1 MKRACRKRIR
11 HGGATFNCRVTDA
24 RARRCAGGFNSQVA
38 GEPALVLRRSVA
50 MGNSRAS
57 GIGYT
62 TWKAAA
68 RKKGAFSIPA
78 CSSSVAN
85 SGPIAWGIWLD
96 SRCRLPA
103 SFCRLGGV
111 KPVTSG
117 WRGPAVPPYRSAA
130 QRVSDERHDHTH
142 AQSVKGVGDDQPLQD
157 PILPVQLAASID
169 PVAGRV
175 AAGSGSL
182 AMSVTAP
189 TRPGR

>member
-1 MKRACRKRIR
+1 MQQQRGEQRADCL
-11 HGGATFNCRVTDA
+11 GD
-24 RARRCAGGFNSQVA
+24 
-38 GEPALVLRRSVA
+38 LVGQPLQ
-50 MGNSRAS
+50 
-57 GIGYT
+57 
-62 TWKAAA
+62 AA
-68 RKKGAFSIPA
+68 REF
-78 CSSSVAN
+78 
-85 SGPIAWGIWLD
+85 
-96 SRCRLPA
+96 LPV
-103 SFCRLGGV
+103 GGV